1 MMRLT
6 SQVVRMTTMAKLAG
20 AIVVAVAIGVG
31 TAAAQTKPDLQVG
44 GSSSGCSLTNI
55 TSKGCPPKI
64 VQQLTNLKK
73 EGADAEKEMDQ
84 ASTDILK
91 LDPKDPNIRTKTKD
105 LMAKWSNGAATVV
118 RIKTILGPDAP
129 KDAIDYRTKLET
141 KKQDTGKKLE
151 DYARSKIGC
160 VPHLTLSSISC
171 EFKTDALGGR
181 K

>member
-1 MMRLT
+1 MMRPT
-6 SQVVRMTTMAKLAG
+6 IRVGRMTIMAKLAG
-20 AIVVAVAIGVG
+20 GIVVAAAIGAG
-31 TAAAQTKPDLQVG
+31 TAAAQTNLQVG
-44 GSSSGCSLTNI
+44 GSGSGCSLTNI

-64 VQQLTNLKK
+64 VEQLTTLKK

-84 ASTDILK
+84 ASADILK
-91 LDPKDPNIRTKTKD
+91 LDPKDSNIRTKTTD
-105 LMAKWSNGAATVV
+105 LMAKWSKAAAAVV

>member
-1 MMRLT
+1 MMRPT
-6 SQVVRMTTMAKLAG
+6 IRVARMTTMANLAG
-20 AIVVAVAIGVG
+20 AIVVAAAIGAG
-31 TAAAQTKPDLQVG
+31 TAAAQTKPDLQLG
-44 GSSSGCSLTNI
+44 GSGSGCSLTNI

-64 VQQLTNLKK
+64 VQQLTSLKK

-84 ASTDILK
+84 ASADILK
-91 LDPKDPNIRTKTKD
+91 LDPKDPNIRAKTTD
-105 LMAKWSNGAATVV
+105 LMAKWSKAAATVV

-151 DYARSKIGC
+151 AYARSKIGC

-171 EFKTDALGGR
+171 EFQTNALGGR